1 MEKTHSKHS
10 LLLKKIKQVNVII
23 RNDLFHNDCHKCNS
37 WTLGRMKYMNNEKW
51 KKALSVTNIMYSN
64 TVTMTTAYQNG
75 EKTFTKIKIH
85 FTFV

>member
-23 RNDLFHNDCHKCNS
+23 RNDLFHDDCHKCNT
-37 WTLGRMKYMNNEKW
+37 WKYMNNEKW

-64 TVTMTTAYQNG
+64 TIIMTTAYQNG
-75 EKTFTKIKIH
+75 EKTFTQIKIH